1 MCRRNFGLFS
11 WKSFENSLYFVENTI
26 EVIIKIVET
35 LLRGLSY
42 LPFKLLSL
50 VFSHFE
56 VHLHRYVS
64 TLSFHYLIK
73 KNHANLLLFQNR
85 LSHRMFE
92 S

>member
-11 WKSFENSLYFVENTI
+11 WKFLENSLYFVENTI
-26 EVIIKIVET
+26 EVTIEIVET
-35 LLRGLSY
+35 FLCGLSY

-50 VFSHFE
+50 VFSRFE

-73 KNHANLLLFQNR
+73 KNHANLLLF
-85 LSHRMFE
+85 
-92 S
+92 